1 MAVYVPRFR
10 VRLEAWCDWTKNSW
24 DKVKSVAGHSFRIL
38 GPREDL
44 YTMAA
49 NASLRLIR
57 QYGIDPKQVGFL
69 GLGTESSKDN
79 SAGAVIVRGMLDEA
93 LTSTGAGS
101 LSRNLEVP
109 EFKHACLGGVYA
121 LKGAQRYV
129 TSDGRGRVA
138 IVVCGDIAEYERGST
153 GEQTQGAGAVAML
166 VEPETRMLRVDLAHA
181 GSASAYRGPD
191 FRKPFARHF
200 VPGYSKGRKR
210 IADFPVFSGKYSTF
224 AYLDEVAHAVD
235 DMLAKVGVGDAA
247 FFQSMRALFFHRPY
261 RFMPLQAMGF
271 LLVRGLARDQGRRPE
286 LVRLCGEAKVEVED
300 VLAETSRHPDLFGA
314 LQKEQEV
321 IDPCPATGA
330 VSRALRNTPA
340 FADLLASKM
349 SLGGE
354 VAAQFGNLYSAALP
368 AWLAAGIEEAQQRKL
383 AIANEPMVMVGY
395 GSGDAAEAIPV
406 SLVDGWEDAAQRICA
421 AQALADPIDLTRE
434 QYEAMHDGEPDAS
447 PAYSPKREFRIRAVG
462 TRHEREFQDLGVDYY
477 EFIGP

>member
-1 MAVYVPRFR
+1 MKSSHGSSGTGASGAGVSGAGVSGMAVYVPRFR

-181 GSASAYRGPD
+181 VRAALRSRILQRQEAHRRLPGVQREVLDLRLPRRSGPRGG
-191 FRKPFARHF
+191 RHAR
-200 VPGYSKGRKR
+200 
-210 IADFPVFSGKYSTF
+210 
-224 AYLDEVAHAVD
+224 
-235 DMLAKVGVGDAA
+235 
-247 FFQSMRALFFHRPY
+247 
-261 RFMPLQAMGF
+261 
-271 LLVRGLARDQGRRPE
+271 QGRRRRR
-286 LVRLCGEAKVEVED
+286 RLLSEHACP
-300 VLAETSRHPDLFGA
+300 VLPSALSIHAPPGHGLSAGA
-314 LQKEQEV
+314 R
-321 IDPCPATGA
+321 PGARPGATA
-330 VSRALRNTPA
+330 
-340 FADLLASKM
+340 
-349 SLGGE
+349 
-354 VAAQFGNLYSAALP
+354 
-368 AWLAAGIEEAQQRKL
+368 
-383 AIANEPMVMVGY
+383 
-395 GSGDAAEAIPV
+395 
-406 SLVDGWEDAAQRICA
+406 
-421 AQALADPIDLTRE
+421 
-434 QYEAMHDGEPDAS
+434 
-447 PAYSPKREFRIRAVG
+447 
-462 TRHEREFQDLGVDYY
+462 
-477 EFIGP
+477 